1 MLLHEAFIRNRQ
13 RFAEKVAVKAEEGAM
28 TYEQFFQCSR
38 RLAHHL
44 CDSGLQKGD
53 RVVLFMDNSLDTCVG
68 IFGVLM
74 AGGVF
79 VLVNPTTKYN
89 KLYYIINDCGAKIL
103 ITQQRRNLDRNRII
117 HEALSL
123 ASVITDKMEAAINHA
138 VTLEDIYQCPPAS
151 TFLPRLIDVDL
162 AALIY
167 TSGSTGNPKGVV
179 MTHHNM
185 VSAATSIIT
194 YLENTPADIVLN
206 VLPLSF
212 DYGLYQL
219 LMSMTFG
226 GTLVLEKDFVYPMAI
241 LQRLLEEKI
250 TGFPGV
256 PTVFALLFKTSLL
269 ERMDFPALRY
279 ISNTGAALPIEFIK
293 KLHIS
298 FPRARIYSMYGLT
311 ECKRVAYLP
320 PEDIDRKPGSVG
332 HAMPNCEVYLADDE
346 GQPVQRGKIGELYVR
361 GSNVMQGYWNLPEET
376 ARALG
381 PGRHAYERVLRSGDL
396 FRMDEEGYLYFIGR
410 KDDIIKSRGEKVS
423 PREIENVLY
432 QLDGIEEAAVIG
444 VRDEVV
450 GQAVK
455 AFVKITPPHRLTERQ
470 VIQHCAQNLENFC
483 VPKYVEFVDE
493 LPKSENGKIDK
504 KQLKQKA
511 HITG

>member
-1 MLLHEAFIRNRQ
+1 MLLHDAFIKSCRS
-13 RFAEKVAVKAEEGAM
+13 FPAKVAVKAEEGAM
-28 TYEQFFQCSR
+28 TYEQFFQRSK
-38 RLAHHL
+38 RLAHQL
-44 CDSGLQKGD
+44 CDSRLQKGD

-89 KLYYIINDCGAKIL
+89 KLCYILNDCGAKIL
-103 ITQQRRNLDRNRII
+103 LTQQQRNLVHDHIV
-117 HEALSL
+117 HDAPSL
-123 ASVITDKMEAAINHA
+123 ASVITDKMEAATNQA
-138 VTLEDIYQCPPAS
+138 MTLEEIYERPPAS
-151 TFLPRLIDVDL
+151 TPLPRLIDVDL

-185 VSAATSIIT
+185 VSAANSIIT

-226 GTLVLEKDFVYPMAI
+226 GTLVLEKDFVYPVAI
-241 LQRLLEEKI
+241 LQRLLEEKV

-293 KLHIS
+293 KLRVS
-298 FPRARIYSMYGLT
+298 FPKARIYSMYGLT

-346 GQPVQRGKIGELYVR
+346 GHPVQRGKIGELYVR
-361 GSNVMQGYWNLPEET
+361 GSNVMQGYWSLPEET

-381 PGRHAYERVLRSGDL
+381 PGRHSYERVLRSGDL
-396 FRMDEEGYLYFIGR
+396 FKMDEDGYLYFVGR

-423 PREIENVLY
+423 PKEVENILY
-432 QLDGIEEAAVIG
+432 QLEGVEEAAVIG

-470 VIQHCAQNLENFC
+470 VIQYCAKNLENFC

-504 KQLKQKA
+504 KRLKEKTN
-511 HITG
+511 ITG